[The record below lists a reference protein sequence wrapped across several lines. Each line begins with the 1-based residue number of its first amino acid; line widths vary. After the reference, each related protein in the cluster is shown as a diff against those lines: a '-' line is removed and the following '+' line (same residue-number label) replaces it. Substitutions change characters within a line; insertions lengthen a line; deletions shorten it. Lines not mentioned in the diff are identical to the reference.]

1 MTALSPN
8 TRFTRTLA
16 FLCAAFFLGCGGGA
30 GQSTGPRTSKE
41 PNKKRRAGPGVA
53 AVEGV
58 EGSKVD
64 HWKHLGP
71 YFQEFTKEGTAENK
85 DPFKP
90 QVIRFLGKEDLLRQI
105 RALEPEVS
113 TAESGSDVPTEI
125 LSGPLQAAPLSEFY
139 PIIILTGVTQPKAVI
154 IAPNG
159 DAHEVEEGQRVGSE
173 GGQIVDI
180 TQYQV
185 KYRLPGQT
193 RGEEIVQSLR
203 PSLLDKIA
211 GRASTLLQIRVTR

>member
-1 MTALSPN
+1 MNIRSTQK
-8 TRFTRTLA
+8 RFPQIMGIMCIL
-16 FLCAAFFLGCGGGA
+16 FLLGCGGSGS
-30 GQSTGPRTSKE
+30 STGVKTAKEANKPRGGQT
-41 PNKKRRAGPGVA
+41 AVA
-53 AVEGV
+53 IEGID
-58 EGSKVD
+58 ETKLN
-64 HWKHLGP
+64 HWKHLSG
-71 YFQEFTKEGTAENK
+71 YFLEFSKTTGGTFK

-90 QVIRFLGKEDLLRQI
+90 QLIRFVGKEDLLRQI
-105 RALEPEVS
+105 RALEPELS
-113 TAESGSDVPTEI
+113 TDSSERTPAER
-125 LSGPLQAAPLSEFY
+125 LSGPLQAAPLSEFK
-139 PIIILTGVTQPKAVI
+139 PVIILTGVTQPKVII

-211 GRASTLLQIRVTR
+211 GRAKTLLQIRMAR